1 MACCLSN
8 EDRCIPHLDNVLPLN
23 VVASVLLV
31 GGRGHLFALPF
42 IFVDFVPRV
51 GGLGTKN
58 VQDRIAD
65 KGERLRAC
73 HVQGGVELRVLRR
86 MSSACPMPFKADGS
100 GAVCTSLALC
110 VETATWC
117 RSQ

>member
-8 EDRCIPHLDNVLPLN
+8 EDRCIPHPDNVLPLK

-31 GGRGHLFALPF
+31 DGRGHLFALPF

-51 GGLGTKN
+51 GGFRHKFC
-58 VQDRIAD
+58 QDRIAD
-65 KGERLRAC
+65 KGEHLRAC
-73 HVQGGVELRVLRR
+73 HAQGGAEPRVLRR

-100 GAVCTSLALC
+100 GAVCTALAVC
-110 VETATWC
+110 ADTAT
-117 RSQ
+117 

>member
-8 EDRCIPHLDNVLPLN
+8 EDRCIHPDNVLQLN

-42 IFVDFVPRV
+42 IFVDLVPRV
-51 GGLGTKN
+51 GGFGHKTFF
-58 VQDRIAD
+58 QDRIAD

-73 HVQGGVELRVLRR
+73 HTQGGAEPRVLRR

-100 GAVCTSLALC
+100 GAVCTALAVC
-110 VETATWC
+110 VETAT
-117 RSQ
+117 